1 MNLIKQYFSNF
12 IVIINYLKSDL
23 IKKQRTFRIGLIS
36 IYLVIF
42 FLSILLYAISLF
54 PNIFIRICEEQ
65 VGESDFIFL
74 PLLLK
79 SDMLEKKS
87 NFEKKIF
94 FKEEEKSDY
103 LNLKLLDFDD
113 VNKKLQ
119 NVSFLKGISP
129 RWMLRGNA
137 THKNVNK
144 TNWAISNLIIL
155 DSDLENKMGMGR
167 KLNLPSLFLNECYV
181 SSSLLK
187 SLKADLNSFNDSLI
201 SIDVKLSALLNALS
215 NNEVNNLITNYKN
228 QMQNQVNYYEE
239 RFKEDE
245 NDDFEEEEIKVD
257 DDENEFNFEGGFLR
271 NFIND
276 KIIELNLDNIVINSE
291 IIKNYLNTFFN
302 IDEINI
308 ENIDNFTISGKLLRS
323 DLLKNIPII
332 KEINDVVINGDPIK
346 KYFSLVGLIFDYNKT
361 GDFIYFT
368 NNAKEIIKKFKNNLL
383 NNFNFSLNLS
393 EILNKFSDDEL
404 DNIFSFQINL
414 TIVDKVK
421 SDEGKWPS
429 SSGNVVAIDSK
440 FINNYLN
447 VNMQRILNIIFNK
460 MNNNNLFYQNL
471 ILSHSKNF
479 ISMFNINKYCLTINA
494 IIQNKF
500 ELYKLS
506 KNEMR
511 RKISSLTEKIIKVLG
526 VKYPIQI
533 TTPIF
538 TVMEQLEMG
547 KVFLDNIFLAIVFFL
562 WMLCVLLIYSLMLGN
577 VDERTYEF
585 GMLRSLGFK
594 KDNLI
599 ILIIIQGFLFAIPGI
614 FLGLISA
621 YCVNHFI
628 AFLFNIYSGLLTPFF
643 LTARI
648 FWFGVFIGISIPLF
662 SSYFP
667 IKKTLNANLKE
678 TLTIF
683 NKKIGDLIVEM
694 VKLENLGISPSAF
707 VVSLI
712 LIVMGF
718 STFYLAPLSFILM
731 NPSLFVFIMI
741 MILLTMLFGLIILVQ
756 IFVPDLEL
764 LILNI
769 FFWFVR
775 FDRNLHFIVVKNL
788 EGHKRRNKK
797 VSIMFMIA
805 LGSIIFSGCTLNL
818 FIKFAQNLSKSAM
831 GGDVMI
837 WYLDSRKETLNEQ
850 LFENYLK
857 ETKEKFPNLISN
869 YTFVSFPF
877 SSLTGYATDFS
888 SLNGF
893 PSFPREI
900 YAIDKN
906 YLFSSYNELYQ
917 VSEYDKKL
925 NFSFVNKK
933 IDLVSMLY
941 KNPFVQKILK
951 KNSSINYPF
960 DTKSINNENV
970 KNLNNFQFNVI
981 CAEGIRNTLAVSTI
995 HHGML
1000 QIKANYLQ
1008 KIPVKIVGMS
1018 KKFPGT
1024 LTYSSYNSLSFFS
1037 SLFTS
1042 FEQMKSF
1049 INIERKINFD
1059 LDKRLNNNN
1068 NLNVKTLD
1076 GIRKQGL
1083 YLKFNE
1089 KAPENLREMV
1099 FFEIKN
1105 LLENDNAL
1113 SQILDDIIKTSEKI
1127 RKIMEIIF
1135 LILGLIAL
1143 ILSFFLIWTSFY
1155 SNIKENICEYGIM
1168 RSMGITIAQSTRIYL
1183 YEAASILLAS
1193 IVAGTFIGIIISV
1206 SLILQFNMF
1215 IELPF
1220 EFNFP
1225 FRLYFILTGFGFFMG
1240 LLGSFYPIY
1249 EVNHMSLI
1257 KIMKG
1262 LSE

>member
-1 MNLIKQYFSNF
+1 MNIIKQYFSNF
-12 IVIINYLKSDL
+12 NVIINYLKSDL

-79 SDMLEKKS
+79 QDMLEKKS
-87 NFEKKIF
+87 NFESKIYS
-94 FKEEEKSDY
+94 KMEENNY
-103 LNLKLLDFDD
+103 NIKLLDFDD
-113 VNKKLQ
+113 VNRKLQ
-119 NVSFLKGISP
+119 NISFLKGVSP
-129 RWMLRGNA
+129 RWILRGNT
-137 THKNVNK
+137 THKTDNK
-144 TNWAISNLIIL
+144 INWALSNLIIL
-155 DSDLENKMGMGR
+155 DSELENKMGMGR
-167 KLNLPSLFLNECYV
+167 KLNLPSLSLNECYV
-181 SSSLLK
+181 SKSLLK
-187 SLKADLNSFNDSLI
+187 SLKADLDNYNNSLI
-201 SIDVKLSALLNALS
+201 KIDVKLSALLNALS
-215 NNEVNNLITNYKN
+215 SNEVNNFITNYKN
-228 QMQNQVNYYEE
+228 QVQNQVDKYEE
-239 RFKEDE
+239 RFREDDFDEYVEEVKIEDE
-245 NDDFEEEEIKVD
+245 
-257 DDENEFNFEGGFLR
+257 ENEFYFEGGFLR
-271 NFIND
+271 KFIND
-276 KIIELNLDNIVINSE
+276 KIIDLNLDNFTINSE
-291 IIKNYLNTFFN
+291 MIRNYLNNFFN
-302 IDEINI
+302 IDEINFEFI
-308 ENIDNFTISGKLLRS
+308 ENFTISGKLLRS

-346 KYFSLVGLIFDYNKT
+346 KYFTLIGLIFDYNKT
-361 GDFIYFT
+361 GDYVYLT
-368 NNAKEIIKKFKNNLL
+368 KNAKAIIKNLKNNILT
-383 NNFNFSLNLS
+383 NFNYSLNFS
-393 EILNKFSDDEL
+393 EILNNFSDDEL

-440 FINNYLN
+440 FINNYLKFN
-447 VNMQRILNIIFNK
+447 SERILKLIFNK
-460 MNNNNLFYQNL
+460 MNNNNLFFQNI
-471 ILSHSKNF
+471 ILSQSKQL
-479 ISMFNINKYCLTINA
+479 ISMFNINKYCLSINA

-511 RKISSLTEKIIKVLG
+511 RKISSFSEKIIKVLG

-538 TVMEQLEMG
+538 TVMEQLETG

-599 ILIIIQGFLFAIPGI
+599 ILIILQGFLFAIPGI

-628 AFLFNIYSGLLTPFF
+628 AYLFNIYSGLLTPFF
-643 LTARI
+643 LTKKI
-648 FWFGVFIGISIPLF
+648 FWFGIFIGISIPLF

-694 VKLENLGISPSAF
+694 IKLENLGISPSAF
-707 VVSLI
+707 IVSLI
-712 LIVMGF
+712 LIIMGF
-718 STFYLAPLSFILM
+718 STFYLAPLSFILL

-756 IFVPDLEL
+756 IFIPDLEL
-764 LILNI
+764 FILKI
-769 FFWFVR
+769 FFSIIR
-775 FDRNLHFIVVKNL
+775 FDRNLHFIVTKNL

-837 WYLDSRKETLNEQ
+837 WYLDSRKDTLNER
-850 LFENYLK
+850 LFENYLQ
-857 ETKEKFPNLISN
+857 ETKKKFPNLISN

-877 SSLTGYATDFS
+877 SSLTGFLTDFS
-888 SLNGF
+888 SLNGY
-893 PSFPREI
+893 PNFPREI

-925 NFSFVNKK
+925 NYSYVNKK

-941 KNPFVQKILK
+941 NNPFVERILK

-960 DTKSINNENV
+960 DEKKMLNNNDI
-970 KNLNNFQFNVI
+970 KNLSNFQFNVI
-981 CAEGIRNTLAVSTI
+981 CAEGIRNTLAISTI

-1000 QIKANYLQ
+1000 QIKANFLQ

-1042 FEQMKSF
+1042 FEQMKNF
-1049 INIERKINFD
+1049 IDIERKVLND
-1059 LDKRLNNNN
+1059 LDKRLNKND
-1068 NLNVKTLD
+1068 NLKIKTYD

-1083 YLKFNE
+1083 YIKFNE
-1089 KAPENLREMV
+1089 KAPSNLREMV
-1099 FFEIKN
+1099 YFEIKN

-1193 IVAGTFIGIIISV
+1193 IIGGTFIGIIISV

-1225 FRLYFILTGFGFFMG
+1225 FKLYFILTGFGFFMG
-1240 LLGSFYPIY
+1240 LLGSFYPTY
-1249 EVNHMSLI
+1249 EVNNMSLI